1 MPAVILIRAI
11 VRCPLIVS
19 TILPLAYH
27 VSCFFITKYNSY
39 SQRTHTHTSTTYIC
53 KPYSYKHL
61 QRLDR
66 QILEIGE
73 VTQASHCRWECRL
86 PLKHSAIKFE
96 NIRFHTE
103 SNPGPEV
110 LPRLVTTRLDALSR
124 L

>member
-73 VTQASHCRWECRL
+73 VTTSISLSTGML
-86 PLKHSAIKFE
+86 PT
-96 NIRFHTE
+96 TE
-103 SNPGPEV
+103 S
-110 LPRLVTTRLDALSR
+110 TTVNF
-124 L
+124 

>member
-1 MPAVILIRAI
+1 MAPCVLIKLLLI
-11 VRCPLIVS
+11 PLQPIDVFLDYTVQLRHS
-19 TILPLAYH
+19 RRIGTHP
-27 VSCFFITKYNSY
+27 YNTHIGKIY
-39 SQRTHTHTSTTYIC
+39 PYEHLRT
-53 KPYSYKHL
+53 L
-61 QRLDR
+61 NR
-66 QILEIGE
+66 QILKIGE